1 MASIQTAEE
10 MFVHEL
16 VDIYDAEHRFLE
28 GQEKMVAQVS
38 DSKLKQLIEHH
49 SEETQQQ
56 IRNLEQVF
64 KALGASAEREQ
75 CRGADGLVR
84 EAGTLLKESK
94 PPITDSLVAGAA
106 AKVEH
111 YEIVS
116 YTDLV
121 EAARAMGRAEVAK
134 LLEQNLKQ
142 EQKTAE
148 RLEKESPRLL
158 RRAIAGG
165 S

>member
-1 MASIQTAEE
+1 MAAIKSAEQ
-10 MFVHEL
+10 MFLHEL
-16 VDIYDAEHRFLE
+16 TDIYDAEHRFLE
-28 GQEKMVAQVS
+28 GQEQMAAQVS
-38 DSKLKQLIEHH
+38 DEKLRQLIEHH
-49 SEETQQQ
+49 SEETQQH

-64 KALGASAEREQ
+64 SALGANPEREQ
-75 CRGADGLVR
+75 CRGASGLVS
-84 EAGTLLKESK
+84 EAGTLLKSSK

-116 YTDLV
+116 YTDLI
-121 EAARAMGRAEVAK
+121 ETAKAMGHTDAAK

-158 RRAIAGG
+158 KQAMAAG
-165 S
+165 